1 MIDRML
7 GAARLRVD
15 TYEEVERDRGATGQA
30 LLVVILVTIAS
41 IVGGV
46 LGGEEVDV
54 VRGLVVGIIRGV
66 ASWALWALFTWL
78 IGATILKTDD
88 TEADWG
94 QLARGTGFAQ
104 TPGLLNVLGW
114 SVSPHDQSAFPHTGR
129 WRIDLSG
136 DIRVDVCGNGG
147 CGAAE
152 PGLHVDNAGASRDSA
167 GFHPR
172 AHHER
177 DRIYADG
184 RELGLDRR
192 DEVGWHCYAV
202 VDGLLGR
209 KVDLRKV
216 LPHARGQTGPSP
228 H

>member
-41 IVGGV
+41 VVGGV

-78 IGATILKTDD
+78 IGATILKTED

-104 TPGLLNVLGW
+104 TPGLLNVISFIPVVGGLISLATFVW
-114 SVSPHDQSAFPHTGR
+114 TFAAMVVAVRQSLDYTSTMR
-129 WRIDLSG
+129 
-136 DIRVDVCGNGG
+136 
-147 CGAAE
+147 
-152 PGLHVDNAGASRDSA
+152 ASIRDSA

-192 DEVGWHCYAV
+192 DKLGWHPHAV
-202 VDGLLGR
+202 VDGLR
-209 KVDLRKV
+209 SPK
-216 LPHARGQTGPSP
+216 GQPA
-228 H
+228 